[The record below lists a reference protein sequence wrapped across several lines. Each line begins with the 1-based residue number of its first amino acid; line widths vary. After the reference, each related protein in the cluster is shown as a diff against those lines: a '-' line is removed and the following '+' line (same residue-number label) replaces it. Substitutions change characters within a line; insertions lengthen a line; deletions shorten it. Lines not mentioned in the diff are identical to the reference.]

1 MNLQGKL
8 MSIPISHV
16 GFQGGAVFEN
26 CFHETLHHSQPRSA
40 VNYARCILCQ
50 GEMLRDS
57 MSRICSR
64 PLCRA
69 VRIKMQKNFEANAS
83 ALRY

>member
-1 MNLQGKL
+1 

-16 GFQGGAVFEN
+16 GFSGGSVFER
-26 CFHETLHHSQPRSA
+26 CYHETLHHSHPRSA
-40 VNYARCILCQ
+40 VNYTRCMLCQ

-57 MSRICSR
+57 MSQICSR

-69 VRIKMQKNFEANAS
+69 VRIKMQKSLES
-83 ALRY
+83 TSCRIRR